1 MAKKYPA
8 GNLATLKIESLQQNG
23 KIIERMFF
31 YDDDDGSESYVSF
44 LSVFKNNPN
53 WQIDEYFNYTKIS
66 STNGIP
72 ISIFANKPS
81 FEESGDQAIKKI
93 FSDNQWEPSILIHR
107 GHSFHTQKSLENL
120 PDKTK
125 LLFVGSCGGFYKA
138 TSALK
143 NATDAQIIA
152 TKQIGTKL
160 TKEGA
165 MAKYYASEVAVKVS
179 TDAVQIFGGYGYTK
193 DFPVEKFYRD
203 CKLCTIGEGTSE
215 IQKLVISRNILK
227 D

>member
-1 MAKKYPA
+1 
-8 GNLATLKIESLQQNG
+8 
-23 KIIERMFF
+23 MFF

-160 TKEGA
+160 INDPILFAINDELRKGIDIQWPTFWNKI
-165 MAKYYASEVAVKVS
+165 KV
-179 TDAVQIFGGYGYTK
+179 QLGGYSLFHDYVPPHK
-193 DFPVEKFYRD
+193 
-203 CKLCTIGEGTSE
+203 
-215 IQKLVISRNILK
+215 NIEALFQNAYYK
-227 D
+227 TLGL